1 MSRASTCAE
10 LRSVVTR
17 CPWQGYVLIVVLQS
31 ELRDDGSM
39 ATAVPLTL
47 REGDRGRLEA
57 LARSASARPSLAQRA
72 RIVLMS
78 AEGLTNTEIAR
89 RTGTTRPTV
98 VNWRKRYASGGI
110 NALGDLP
117 RSGRPAVVDELEV
130 VSTTLADGG
139 RPPAH
144 LGADQWSSRLLGQHL
159 GISFATV
166 SRIWRKW
173 GIQPDHVGTFTF
185 ATDLQRQA
193 QVRDLGG
200 LYLNLSQR
208 AAELHRHGASRGQTA
223 AQPDPWHK
231 LVEVSLGIIT
241 QQAIRRGTF
250 ASVRNLIDALG
261 SLTDGW
267 QDSHESR
274 HRDAGHPLAAAAGA
288 ANQGRQTTSDTLSD
302 KQERSS
308 RSAES
313 VSASGR
319 KRQAG
324 QSRDA
329 KPVRAEFHGARGRR
343 SGPISR
349 TGG

>member
-1 MSRASTCAE
+1 
-10 LRSVVTR
+10 
-17 CPWQGYVLIVVLQS
+17 
-31 ELRDDGSM
+31 M
-39 ATAVPLTL
+39 AAAAPLTL
-47 REGDRGRLEA
+47 RDGDRGRLEA

-89 RTGTTRPTV
+89 RTGATRPTV
-98 VNWRKRYASGGI
+98 INWRNRYAAGGI
-110 NALGDLP
+110 SALGDRP
-117 RSGRPAVVDELEV
+117 RPGRPSVVDELEV
-130 VSTTLADGG
+130 VATTLADGG

-159 GISFATV
+159 GVSFATV

-173 GIQPDHVGTFTF
+173 GIQPEHVETFTL
-185 ATDLQRQA
+185 ASDLQRQA
-193 QVRDLGG
+193 QIRDISG

-208 AAELHRHGASRGQTA
+208 AAALHPPGYRGGSDSETA
-223 AQPDPWHK
+223 AHPDPWLK

-267 QDSHESR
+267 QDRPESAR
-274 HRDAGHPLAAAAGA
+274 KAVSNEISATPVVEATSRQSTSDTPQAAGA
-288 ANQGRQTTSDTLSD
+288 GSSLSGEIEPPRSRRRPAAQVRDT
-302 KQERSS
+302 
-308 RSAES
+308 
-313 VSASGR
+313 
-319 KRQAG
+319 
-324 QSRDA
+324 

-343 SGPISR
+343 SRP
-349 TGG
+349 TV

>member
-1 MSRASTCAE
+1 MAE
-10 LRSVVTR
+10 
-17 CPWQGYVLIVVLQS
+17 
-31 ELRDDGSM
+31 
-39 ATAVPLTL
+39 AAALTL
-47 REGDRGRLEA
+47 RDGDRGRLEA

-89 RTGTTRPTV
+89 RTGATRPTV
-98 VNWRKRYASGGI
+98 INWRNRYAAGGI
-110 NALGDLP
+110 SALGDRP
-117 RSGRPAVVDELEV
+117 RPGRPAVVDELEV
-130 VSTTLADGG
+130 VATTLADNG

-173 GIQPDHVGTFTF
+173 GIQPEHVETFTL
-185 ATDLQRQA
+185 ASDLERQA
-193 QVRDLGG
+193 QIRDISG

-208 AAELHRHGASRGQTA
+208 AAALHRSGHRGGSDRETS
-223 AQPDPWHK
+223 AQPDPWLK

-267 QDSHESR
+267 QDRHESAR
-274 HRDAGHPLAAAAGA
+274 KAASNEISATPVVGA
-288 ANQGRQTTSDTLSD
+288 TNRQITSDTP
-302 KQERSS
+302 QAAAEGSS
-308 RSAES
+308 RSGEIGS
-313 VSASGR
+313 PR
-319 KRQAG
+319 
-324 QSRDA
+324 SRRRPAAQVRDT

-343 SGPISR
+343 SRP
-349 TGG
+349 TG

>member
-1 MSRASTCAE
+1 MA
-10 LRSVVTR
+10 
-17 CPWQGYVLIVVLQS
+17 IV
-31 ELRDDGSM
+31 
-39 ATAVPLTL
+39 AALTL

-57 LARSASARPSLAQRA
+57 MARSASARPSLAQRA

-89 RTGTTRPTV
+89 RTGATRPTV
-98 VNWRKRYASGGI
+98 LNWRQRYATGGI

-117 RSGRPAVVDELEV
+117 RSGRPPVVDELEV

-144 LGADQWSSRLLGQHL
+144 LGADQWSSRLLAQHL

-173 GIQPDHVGTFTF
+173 GIQPDHVETFTF

-193 QVRDLGG
+193 RIRDLAG
-200 LYLNLSQR
+200 LYHNLSQR
-208 AAELHRHGASRGQTA
+208 AAALHRQNPHGVAEGQA
-223 AQPDPWHK
+223 EGQPDPWHK

-250 ASVRNLIDALG
+250 TSVRNLIDALG

-267 QDSHESR
+267 QDRHEPPHQDGGSKI
-274 HRDAGHPLAAAAGA
+274 AAAGTS
-288 ANQGRQTTSDTLSD
+288 RQTTSDTP
-302 KQERSS
+302 KGARKRSS
-308 RSAES
+308 RSDES
-313 VSASGR
+313 VPSANR
-319 KRQAG
+319 EDQKRQT
-324 QSRDA
+324 RDH
-329 KPVRAEFHGARGRR
+329 KSVRAEFHGARGRR
-343 SGPISR
+343 SRPTSR
-349 TGG
+349 TDA